1 MKNADGSKGAEL
13 PAVASGDGIEVPNVI
28 LPQFPLAY

>member
-13 PAVASGDGIEVPNVI
+13 PAVASGDGVEVHNVF
-28 LPQFPLAY
+28 LPA